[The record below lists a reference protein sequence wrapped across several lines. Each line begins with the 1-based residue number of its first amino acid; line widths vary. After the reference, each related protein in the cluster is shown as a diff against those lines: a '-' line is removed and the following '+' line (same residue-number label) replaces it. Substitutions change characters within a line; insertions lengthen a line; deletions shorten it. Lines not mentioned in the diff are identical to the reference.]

1 MGAHP
6 IDGNHVAVA
15 IIVMDFTATTEGT
28 KRSAERRIEQGHLET
43 DSISRQVEATNAA
56 IDSADLVVGILGGLD
71 QDGLASIFDG
81 LRTLAGAPRIAILQA
96 EPLPGQPKPGVS
108 ADGGPSLFPVPLAK
122 ADAAGAA
129 GVSIAAAYHSVF
141 TAANQLQARAC
152 CVFSSQIE
160 GAQPSWI
167 GRFAQGLLEN
177 QTDLALPHYARH
189 KFEGLLNVAIV
200 SPLMRSL
207 YGKRI
212 QNPMGPDLGISQ
224 RLFRPVLAAE
234 QKNGGG
240 GVHALATLAAS
251 AVCGNLSVREF
262 YSGPRA
268 YRPTDW
274 TNVSSLLSAVL
285 SPVFLEMERNA
296 ACWQRVRGSSPV
308 PVTGEQVWVSQDTES
323 LDAKRMVESFQLG
336 NRELQEIW
344 SLVLPP
350 TTMLELRKL
359 LRLAPD
365 EFRMD
370 DKLWARIVYDFALAH
385 RLRNIS
391 RDHLVR
397 SMTPL
402 YLGWVASYARENQ
415 DAGPLEVEERIE
427 RLAAAYE
434 AAKPYLLSRWRWPDR
449 FSP

>member
-1 MGAHP
+1 
-6 IDGNHVAVA
+6 
-15 IIVMDFTATTEGT
+15 MDSAATTEGT
-28 KRSAERRIEQGHLET
+28 KQSAGRRNEHENLET
-43 DSISRQVEATNAA
+43 DSISRQVPEANNT
-56 IDSADLVVGILGGLD
+56 IESADLVVGILGGVD
-71 QDGLASIFDG
+71 QDGLGGICDG
-81 LRTLAGAPRIAILQA
+81 LRTLAGSPRIAVLQA
-96 EPLPGQPKPGVS
+96 EPPASPPKSGAS
-108 ADGGPSLFPVPLAK
+108 ADGGPSLFFMPLAK
-122 ADAAGAA
+122 ADTAGAA
-129 GVSIAAAYHSVF
+129 GVSIATAYHSVF
-141 TAANQLQARAC
+141 TAADQLQARAC
-152 CVFSSQIE
+152 CVFASQIE
-160 GAQPSWI
+160 GAKPAWI

-177 QTDLALPHYARH
+177 ESDLVLPHYARH
-189 KFEGLLNVAIV
+189 KFEGLVNVSII

-224 RLFRPVLAAE
+224 QLLRPVLTAE
-234 QKNGGG
+234 KKNGGG

-251 AVCGNLSVREF
+251 AVCGNLRVREL
-262 YSGPRA
+262 YSGPRL

-296 ACWQRVRGSSPV
+296 ACWQRVRGSAPI
-308 PVTGEQVWVSQDTES
+308 PLTGEPVWISE
-323 LDAKRMVESFQLG
+323 DAEKVDAQRMVESFQLG

-350 TTMLELRKL
+350 NTLFELRKL
-359 LRLAPD
+359 LRLTPD
-365 EFRMD
+365 QFHMD
-370 DKLWARIVYDFALAH
+370 DTLWARIVYDFALAH

-402 YLGWVASYARENQ
+402 YLGWVASYAREVQ
-415 DAGPLEVEERIE
+415 DAGPLDVEQRIE

-434 AAKPYLLSRWRWPDR
+434 SAKPYLLSRWRWPDR